1 MTAAEAIELESFV
14 EHSLEIGEESRI
26 RLSESTPCF
35 FEIRLSVLQDIKIAL
50 LKYKYLKTRN
60 SPNF

>member
-35 FEIRLSVLQDIKIAL
+35 FNYRLSTHQLIKIAL
-50 LKYKYLKTRN
+50 QKYKYPKIR
-60 SPNF
+60 S